1 MQPPCDLRRPGRVGR
16 WTSDCLIQIREILLP
31 HRAISLSSA
40 FFTEISIQS
49 PCGMTFSGARQRF
62 QMACRVF
69 VGSPFLVPYNGCS
82 FSMGIVF
89 KEFSFPGYIYFVIV
103 SFPFSTLEKE
113 NPYFWHT
120 EPALSFLLAVFWF
133 GISF

>member
-31 HRAISLSSA
+31 HRAIFLPSA
-40 FFTEISIQS
+40 IPHRNIN
-49 PCGMTFSGARQRF
+49 PVALGMTFSGARRQF

-69 VGSPFLVPYNGCS
+69 VWSPFLVPYNGCS